1 MTHTGLESGCQGRTE
16 VPAGVQDGL
25 TQPCREQERLQRA
38 VDVLGDCSA
47 DPALPFG
54 ARQQSVALSLQG
66 FLQGLED
73 GQCLNPRLSIHKQG
87 GNFGSRIERHIPAA
101 VLFASIEADRCVGER
116 KLFEPKA
123 DLQAVG
129 CT

>member
-1 MTHTGLESGCQGRTE
+1 MTHTGLESGGQGRPD
-16 VPAGVQDGL
+16 VPAGFEDRL
-25 TQPCREQERLQRA
+25 TQSCREQERLQRA
-38 VDVLGDCSA
+38 VDVLSDGTA
-47 DPALPFG
+47 DPALSCG
-54 ARQQSVALSLQG
+54 ARQQSVAVSLKG
-66 FLQGLED
+66 FLQGFED
-73 GQCLNPRLSIHKQG
+73 GQCLNPRLSIHKQRG
-87 GNFGSRIERHIPAA
+87 YFGSRIERHIPAA